1 MFIGSRDQGL
11 LPAENNII
19 LKEFQGGGET
29 LIVSNYQRFNTKI
42 MTQTMRNVF
51 LQTPYQ
57 QTLRRLKII

>member
-29 LIVSNYQRFNTKI
+29 LIVSSYQRFNTKI